1 VHTVGVCG
9 VVTNANGEVLL
20 IRTAK
25 AGWELPGGRV
35 ESGEDLLTAL
45 RREVHEETGYV
56 LEAIGGIT
64 GIYAHTTAD
73 TLLVV
78 FLASATYAPDAAQ
91 DEDTLEAAWLAP
103 EAALRAVSH
112 ASELDR
118 LADALAD
125 QPDVVYRVY

>member
-9 VVTNANGEVLL
+9 VVTNANGDVLL

-35 ESGEDLLTAL
+35 ESGEDLHAAL
-45 RREVHEETGYV
+45 RREVHEETGYS
-56 LEAIGGIT
+56 LEAIGRIT
-64 GIYAHTTAD
+64 GIYAHTTSD

-78 FLASATYAPDAAQ
+78 FPATATHAQDATQ
-91 DEDTLEAAWLAP
+91 DEDALEAAWFAP
-103 EAALRAVSH
+103 EAALQAVLH
-112 ASELDR
+112 ASEHDR
-118 LADALAD
+118 LTDALAD